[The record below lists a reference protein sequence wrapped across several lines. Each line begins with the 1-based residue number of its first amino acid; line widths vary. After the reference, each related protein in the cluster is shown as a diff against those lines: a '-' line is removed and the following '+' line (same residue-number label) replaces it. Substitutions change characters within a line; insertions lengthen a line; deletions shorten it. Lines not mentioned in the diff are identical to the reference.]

1 MKHLIKQFNLPDYIK
16 NAKSFSEA
24 SKMIMN
30 KFEEKEDPVSKNTM
44 KELMSRLRDA
54 QEFIK
59 SQTENINTQDTN
71 SILNNDE
78 SNQFFLGGLFD
89 TAKKAGLGNTL
100 GAVSGIAQGAMQN
113 ANTQSTDPVSSG
125 LSGAL
130 SGAAS
135 GAALGPVGAIGGALV
150 GGISSIF
157 GANAAKKAQ
166 LKKEKEET
174 QMNSNKILNTYK
186 MGGKINKYQTGG
198 LFDYLKPRGIE
209 KVGTGIDS
217 IDNNLIGFNTTLDA
231 QPTLDVQPRGI
242 KNVGTGFDN
251 NVIGFKPTLD
261 IQPRG
266 VADVEPNFDT
276 NLASTSPTLLRE
288 SSFLD
293 KLGNKIG
300 RTAKGIGEFAK
311 DNKEAL
317 RYAPVAMNALQAIN
331 LEKPDAVSL
340 NRLDNTYDP
349 QYTDEQAL
357 QNITR
362 EQFNTTNEALAGAS
376 GGSTSALRSNILASG
391 LNRAK
396 AMSEAYRRSA
406 EQNATENKT
415 AQQFNLGVDT
425 TNLGQANLERDIND
439 RNMGAY
445 ETQKSNTLSRLGQD
459 LGSIGKE
466 EAQKNIIEKLTGYDQ
481 QGKYVV
487 DPVSKKKI
495 YSNENGFTKAL
506 KNLEQ
511 FKSPSLSNTPFNPI
525 DSLKLG

>member
-71 SILNNDE
+71 PILNNDE

-89 TAKKAGLGNTL
+89 AIGGSGVGEALGTAGKSGGLGNVL
-100 GAVSGIAQGAMQN
+100 GSVGGIAQGAMQN

-125 LSGAL
+125 ISGAL
-130 SGAAS
+130 SGASS
-135 GAALGPVGAIGGALV
+135 GASLGPVGAIGGALV
-150 GGISSIF
+150 GGISSIY

-166 LKKEKEET
+166 LRKEKEET

-186 MGGKINKYQTGG
+186 MGGKINKYETGG
-198 LFDYLKPRGIE
+198 LFNYLKPKGVAN
-209 KVGTGIDS
+209 VGTGI
-217 IDNNLIGFNTTLDA
+217 
-231 QPTLDVQPRGI
+231 
-242 KNVGTGFDN
+242 DN
-251 NVIGFKPTLD
+251 NVIGFEPTLD
-261 IQPRG
+261 VQSRG
-266 VADVEPNFDT
+266 IADVNPNFNTD
-276 NLASTSPTLLRE
+276 LASTSPTLLKE
-288 SSFLD
+288 PSFLN

-340 NRLDNTYDP
+340 NRLDNTYNP

-396 AMSEAYRRSA
+396 AMSNAYRSSA
-406 EQNATENKT
+406 EQNAAENRA

-425 TNLGQANLERDIND
+425 RNLGQANLEEDINA

>member
-59 SQTENINTQDTN
+59 SQSEDNTNQNINP
-71 SILNNDE
+71 ILNNDE
-78 SNQFFLGGLFD
+78 SNQFFLGGLSS
-89 TAKKAGLGNTL
+89 AIGGAGAGAGGALGAAGKAGGLGEVL
-100 GAVSGIAQGAMQN
+100 GSVGGMTQGAMQN

-135 GAALGPVGAIGGALV
+135 GAALGPAGAIVGGLV
-150 GGISSIF
+150 GGVSSVF
-157 GANAAKKAQ
+157 RANAAKKAQ
-166 LKKEKEET
+166 LRKEKEET

-186 MGGKINKYQTGG
+186 MGGKINKYQTVG
-198 LFDYLKPRGIE
+198 LFDYLKPRGVE
-209 KVGTGIDS
+209 NVGTGI
-217 IDNNLIGFNTTLDA
+217 
-231 QPTLDVQPRGI
+231 
-242 KNVGTGFDN
+242 DN
-251 NVIGFKPTLD
+251 NVIGFTPTLD
-261 IQPRG
+261 VQSRE
-266 VADVEPNFDT
+266 VENVEPNFDT
-276 NLASTSPTLLRE
+276 NLASTSPTLLKE
-288 SSFLD
+288 PSFLN
-293 KLGNKIG
+293 KLGNKTG

-311 DNKEAL
+311 NNKEAL

-340 NRLDNTYDP
+340 NRLDNTYSP

-357 QNITR
+357 QNIIR

-376 GGSTSALRSNILASG
+376 DGSTSALRSNILASG

-396 AMSEAYRRSA
+396 AMSDGYGNSVER
-406 EQNATENKT
+406 NAGENKA
-415 AQQFNLGVDT
+415 AQQFKLGVDNI
-425 TNLGQANLERDIND
+425 NLGQANLEEDINA
-439 RNMGAY
+439 NNIGAY
-445 ETQKSNTLSRLGQD
+445 ETQKSNTLSRLGQNLD
-459 LGSIGKE
+459 SIGKE

>member
-24 SKMIMN
+24 SKIIMN

-71 SILNNDE
+71 PVLNNDE

-113 ANTQSTDPVSSG
+113 ANTQSTDAVSSG

-135 GAALGPVGAIGGALV
+135 GAALGPVGAITGGIIGGA
-150 GGISSIF
+150 SSLL

-166 LKKEKEET
+166 LKQEKENV
-174 QMNSNKILNTYK
+174 QMNSNRVLNTY
-186 MGGKINKYQTGG
+186 MTGGKMNKYQTGG
-198 LFDYLKPRGIE
+198 LFDYLKPKGIAN
-209 KVGTGIDS
+209 VGTGID
-217 IDNNLIGFNTTLDA
+217 NNVIGFS
-231 QPTLDVQPRGI
+231 PTLDVQPMAI
-242 KNVGTGFDN
+242 ENTS
-251 NVIGFKPTLD
+251 
-261 IQPRG
+261 
-266 VADVEPNFDT
+266 PNFD
-276 NLASTSPTLLRE
+276 NSLASTSPTLLRE

-300 RTAKGIGEFAK
+300 RTTKGIGEFAK
-311 DNKEAL
+311 NNKEAL

-340 NRLDNTYDP
+340 NRLDNTYNP

-396 AMSEAYRRSA
+396 AMSDAYRRSA
-406 EQNATENKT
+406 EQNAGENRA

-425 TNLGQANLERDIND
+425 RNLGQANLEEDINA
-439 RNMGAY
+439 RNIGAY
-445 ETQKSNTLSRLGQD
+445 ETQKANTLSRLGQD

-525 DSLKLG
+525 DALKLG

>member
-59 SQTENINTQDTN
+59 SQSEDNTNQNINP
-71 SILNNDE
+71 ILNTDE

-100 GAVSGIAQGAMQN
+100 GAVSGIAQGAIQN
-113 ANTQSTDPVSSG
+113 SNTQSTEPVSSG
-125 LSGAL
+125 ISGAL

-135 GAALGPVGAIGGALV
+135 GAALGPVGAIAGGLI
-150 GGISSIF
+150 GGVSSLF
-157 GANAAKKAQ
+157 GANSAKKAQ
-166 LKKEKEET
+166 LRQEKEEA
-174 QMNSNKILNTYK
+174 QLNSNKILNTY
-186 MGGKINKYQTGG
+186 MTGGKMNKYQIGG
-198 LFDYLKPRGIE
+198 LFNNLKPRGIE
-209 KVGTGIDS
+209 NVGTGI
-217 IDNNLIGFNTTLDA
+217 
-231 QPTLDVQPRGI
+231 
-242 KNVGTGFDN
+242 DN
-251 NVIGFKPTLD
+251 NVIGFTPTLD
-261 IQPRG
+261 VQSRG
-266 VADVEPNFDT
+266 VENVDPNFD
-276 NLASTSPTLLRE
+276 NSLAPTSPTLLKE
-288 SSFLD
+288 ASFLD

-340 NRLDNTYDP
+340 NRLDNTYNP

-481 QGKYVV
+481 QGRYII